1 MIDTI
6 LIILAGLSLIAVIFF
21 LTQYGL
27 RIRQMN
33 LKEEQE
39 QRNLD
44 HQNKLINGYKF
55 YEYKGN
61 RTWIERN
68 EYRSDYGKK
77 KIEYI
82 EDSGYFKSIEDLERY
97 LIADRITLSWSR
109 EL

>member
-1 MIDTI
+1 MIETI

-39 QRNLD
+39 QRDLD
-44 HQNKLINGYKF
+44 HQNKLSNGYKY
-55 YEYKGN
+55 YEWVGKIT
-61 RTWIERN
+61 RIHRN
-68 EYRSDYGKK
+68 IYSYQETRRSYETKSGK
-77 KIEYI
+77 
-82 EDSGYFKSIEDLERY
+82 GYFKSENDLIRWLSSYAIEL
-97 LIADRITLSWSR
+97 TWFR